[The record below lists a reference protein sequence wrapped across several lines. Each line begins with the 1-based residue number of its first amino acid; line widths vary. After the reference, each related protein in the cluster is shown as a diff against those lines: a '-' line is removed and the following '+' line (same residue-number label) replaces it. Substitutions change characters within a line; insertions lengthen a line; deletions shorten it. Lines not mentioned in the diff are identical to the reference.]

1 MKRILIESRTEVIW
15 QCIGFAQRST
25 LLCDWTRNFA
35 PGSKPAECIFKS
47 NRGTQLKSSL
57 SKNMNYDEVRGLLF
71 ASLDHH
77 QTSKDQ
83 RIVHEL

>member
-15 QCIGFAQRST
+15 QCIGFAQRS
-25 LLCDWTRNFA
+25 
-35 PGSKPAECIFKS
+35 KPVECIFKS

-71 ASLDHH
+71 ASLDHY